1 MLCPSPNQSVTIFT
15 MTNHSQNL
23 TPPTV
28 WYLAPESIED
38 IATRER
44 LLRWLSVEERDRMQK
59 FHAPRHR
66 HTYLVAHALVRG
78 ALARELG
85 CAPSELI
92 FENNAFGKPSVVL
105 PAASTKLEFN
115 LSHTEGM
122 CVVALS
128 RSSRVGCDVESL
140 NQPSLEVDIARNFFT
155 PEESEEIMM
164 HPPARQVERLLTYWT
179 LKEAYI
185 KAEGQGLSMGLD
197 TFYFSLQENQSPRLM
212 LKSGAQQPSAAWQFK
227 QIMISDH
234 YLFSLAIETGHG
246 GDIDIEIKKA
256 DWMSRL

>member
-1 MLCPSPNQSVTIFT
+1 
-15 MTNHSQNL
+15 MTNLSQNL
-23 TPPTV
+23 THTKV
-28 WYLAPESIED
+28 WYLAPESIENA
-38 IATRER
+38 ATCER
-44 LLRWLSVEERDRMQK
+44 MSRWLSVEERDRMQK

-85 CAPSELI
+85 CEPSELI
-92 FENNAFGKPSVVL
+92 FENNAFGKPSLVL
-105 PAASTKLEFN
+105 PASHTKLEFN

-155 PEESEEIMM
+155 PEESEEILLQ
-164 HPPARQVERLLTYWT
+164 PPSQQVERLLTYWT

-197 TFYFSLQENQSPRLM
+197 TFYFSLQDNQPPRLM

-234 YLFSLAIETGHG
+234 YLFSLAIEPGHG
-246 GDIDIEIKKA
+246 VDVNVEIKKA
-256 DWMSRL
+256 DWMDRL

>member
-1 MLCPSPNQSVTIFT
+1 MSNYTQY
-15 MTNHSQNL
+15 L
-23 TPPTV
+23 TPTKV
-28 WYLAPESIED
+28 WYLAPESIQD
-38 IATRER
+38 AATCEL
-44 LLRWLSVEERDRMQK
+44 LLRWLSVEERDRMKQ

-85 CAPSELI
+85 CEPQELM
-92 FENNAFGKPSVVL
+92 FESNTYGKPSLVL
-105 PAASTKLEFN
+105 PASSTKLEFN

-128 RSSRVGCDVESL
+128 SHSRVGCDIESL
-140 NQPSLEVDIARNFFT
+140 NQPSLEVDIARHFFT
-155 PEESEEIMM
+155 HEESEDILNCL
-164 HPPARQVERLLTYWT
+164 PAHQVERLLTYWT

-197 TFYFSLQENQSPRLM
+197 TFYFSLQENQPPRLI
-212 LKSGAQQPSAAWQFK
+212 LKSGAQQSSAAWQFK
-227 QIMISDH
+227 QMMLSEH
-234 YLFSLAIETGHG
+234 YLFSLAIEPKYAA
-246 GDIDIEIKKA
+246 DMDIEIKKA

>member
-1 MLCPSPNQSVTIFT
+1 MTIQ
-15 MTNHSQNL
+15 SQNL
-23 TPPTV
+23 IHTKV

-38 IATRER
+38 VATRER
-44 LLRWLSVEERDRMQK
+44 FSRWLSVEERDRMQK

-78 ALARELG
+78 ALARELD

-105 PAASTKLEFN
+105 PASRAKLEFN

-128 RSSRVGCDVESL
+128 TSSRVGCDVESL
-140 NQPSLEVDIARNFFT
+140 DQPTLEVDIARNFFT
-155 PEESEEIMM
+155 PEESEEILT
-164 HPPARQVERLLTYWT
+164 HPSAQQAQRLLTYWT

-197 TFYFSLQENQSPRLM
+197 TFYFSLQDNQPPRLM
-212 LKSGAQQPSAAWQFK
+212 LKSGAQQPSADWQFK
-227 QIMISDH
+227 QIIISDH
-234 YLFSLAIETGHG
+234 YLFSLALEPRH
-246 GDIDIEIKKA
+246 DMDVDIEIKKA
-256 DWMSRL
+256 DWLGRP

>member
-1 MLCPSPNQSVTIFT
+1 

-23 TPPTV
+23 THTKV

-38 IATRER
+38 AATCEI
-44 LLRWLSVEERDRMQK
+44 LTRWLSVEERGRMQK

-85 CAPSELI
+85 CEPSELI
-92 FENNAFGKPSVVL
+92 FESNAYGKPSLVL
-105 PAASTKLEFN
+105 PDSSAKLEFN

-128 RSSRVGCDVESL
+128 RFSRVGCDIESL
-140 NQPSLEVDIARNFFT
+140 NQPGLEVDIARNFFT
-155 PEESEEIMM
+155 LEESEDILNCL
-164 HPPARQVERLLTYWT
+164 PAQQVERLLTYWT

-197 TFYFSLQENQSPRLM
+197 TFYFSLQENQLPRLI
-212 LKSGAQQPSAAWQFK
+212 LKSGAQQPSAVWLFK
-227 QIMISDH
+227 QIMIGKH
-234 YLFSLAIETGHG
+234 YLVSLAIEPKHAA
-246 GDIDIEIKKA
+246 DMDIEIKKA
-256 DWMSRL
+256 DWIGRL

>member
-1 MLCPSPNQSVTIFT
+1 
-15 MTNHSQNL
+15 MTNKSQNL
-23 TPPTV
+23 THTKV

-44 LLRWLSVEERDRMQK
+44 MLCWLSVEERDRMQK
-59 FHAPRHR
+59 FRAPRHR

-78 ALARELG
+78 ALAKELG
-85 CAPSELI
+85 CEPTELI
-92 FENNAFGKPSVVL
+92 FETNAYGKPSLVL
-105 PAASTKLEFN
+105 SAADEKLEFN

-128 RSSRVGCDVESL
+128 RSSRVGCDVETL
-140 NQPSLEVDIARNFFT
+140 NQPGLEVDIARNFFT
-155 PEESEEIMM
+155 PEESAEILT

-197 TFYFSLQENQSPRLM
+197 SFYFSLQANQSPRLM
-212 LKSGAQQPSAAWQFK
+212 LKRSAQQPSAQWQFK
-227 QIMISDH
+227 QMMISDH
-234 YLFSLAIETGHG
+234 YLCSLAIEPRHG
-246 GDIDIEIKKA
+246 VDVDVEIKKA
-256 DWMSRL
+256 DWLSRL

>member
-1 MLCPSPNQSVTIFT
+1 
-15 MTNHSQNL
+15 MTNQLQNL
-23 TPPTV
+23 IHTKV

-38 IATRER
+38 VAIRER
-44 LLRWLSVEERDRMQK
+44 LSRWLSVEERDRMQK

-78 ALARELG
+78 ALARELD

-105 PAASTKLEFN
+105 PASRAKLEFN

-128 RSSRVGCDVESL
+128 TSSRVGCDVESL
-140 NQPSLEVDIARNFFT
+140 DQPTLEVDIARNFFT
-155 PEESEEIMM
+155 PEESEEILT
-164 HPPARQVERLLTYWT
+164 HPSAQQVQRLLTYWT

-185 KAEGQGLSMGLD
+185 KAEGLGLSMGLD
-197 TFYFSLQENQSPRLM
+197 TFYFSLQENQPPRLM
-212 LKSGAQQPSAAWQFK
+212 LKSGAQQPSAQWQFK
-227 QIMISDH
+227 QMMISDH
-234 YLFSLAIETGHG
+234 YLFSLAIEPRHG
-246 GDIDIEIKKA
+246 VDANVEIKKA
-256 DWMSRL
+256 DWIGRL

>member
-1 MLCPSPNQSVTIFT
+1 
-15 MTNHSQNL
+15 MTNHAQNL
-23 TPPTV
+23 THTKV

-44 LLRWLSVEERDRMQK
+44 LSHWLSVEERDRMQK

-85 CAPSELI
+85 CDPQALI
-92 FENNAFGKPSVVL
+92 FQTNAFGKPSLVL
-105 PAASTKLEFN
+105 PAASEKLDFN

-128 RSSRVGCDVESL
+128 RFSRVGCDVESL
-140 NQPSLEVDIARNFFT
+140 NQPGLEVDIARNFFT
-155 PEESEEIMM
+155 PEESQEILM
-164 HPPARQVERLLTYWT
+164 HPPAQQVGRLLTYWT

-197 TFYFSLQENQSPRLM
+197 TFYFSLKDNQPPRLM
-212 LKSGAQQPSAAWQFK
+212 LKSGAQQPSADWQFK

-234 YLFSLAIETGHG
+234 YLFSLALEPRH
-246 GDIDIEIKKA
+246 DMDVDIEIKKA
-256 DWMSRL
+256 DWMGRL

>member
-1 MLCPSPNQSVTIFT
+1 MTNQS
-15 MTNHSQNL
+15 HNL
-23 TPPTV
+23 THTKV
-28 WYLAPESIED
+28 WYLAPECIED
-38 IATRER
+38 VSTRER

-59 FHAPRHR
+59 FHATRHQ

-85 CAPSELI
+85 CAPLELI
-92 FENNAFGKPSVVL
+92 FENNMFGKPRLVL
-105 PAASTKLEFN
+105 PDASAKLEFN

-122 CVVALS
+122 CVVAVS

-155 PEESEEIMM
+155 PEESEEILM

-197 TFYFSLQENQSPRLM
+197 TFYFSLQENQPPRLM
-212 LKSGAQQPSAAWQFK
+212 LKSGAQQPSAAWKFK

-234 YLFSLAIETGHG
+234 HLFSVAIEPEQGM
-246 GDIDIEIKKA
+246 DVDIEIKKA
-256 DWMSRL
+256 DWLGRP